1 MQLTERCWLSKE
13 KPQAGKPR
21 HPEAQSVKEVG
32 SFFFSQSIRRF
43 WGKGERWK
51 RKRERGEGRPDTQ
64 ATFFL
69 KLMIRTVS

>member
-32 SFFFSQSIRRF
+32 SFF
-43 WGKGERWK
+43 
-51 RKRERGEGRPDTQ
+51 
-64 ATFFL
+64 L
-69 KLMIRTVS
+69 KLMIRTYLENEQSLSAQRTSFRNGIVSSYKLRNRLKY

>member
-32 SFFFSQSIRRF
+32 SFFFKTDDQDGILKTDNVYLRRGHLF
-43 WGKGERWK
+43 ET
-51 RKRERGEGRPDTQ
+51 ES
-64 ATFFL
+64 FL
-69 KLMIRTVS
+69 PINYVID